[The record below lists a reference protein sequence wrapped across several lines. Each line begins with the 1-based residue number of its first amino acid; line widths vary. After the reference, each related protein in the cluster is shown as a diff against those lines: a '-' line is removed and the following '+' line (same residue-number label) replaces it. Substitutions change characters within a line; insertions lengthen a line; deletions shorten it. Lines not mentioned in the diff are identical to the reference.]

1 VDALSRYLDYQKRIL
16 AIRQRFRA
24 ALTYPAVLVVASG
37 LVIVFLL
44 TFVVPTFTQ
53 IYGDLEADL
62 PLATRLLVAGTARL
76 RGALPIAGGIAALLG
91 LVAYRWWRTPA
102 GRLWFDRFTFRLPWM
117 GDLVRGYL
125 FSRFARTLAM
135 TLGGGI
141 PMIPSLQA
149 TLGTVGNAYV
159 AEALQPVIP
168 RVTAGGAL
176 ANALGSTGILSPLIL
191 EMVSVGESSGSL
203 QEMLGH
209 AADLYDAEMDTRLA
223 ALAAVIEPIIMIG
236 MGLVVAII
244 VIVMYLPIFHL
255 SSAVR

>member
-1 VDALSRYLDYQKRIL
+1 
-16 AIRQRFRA
+16 
-24 ALTYPAVLVVASG
+24 
-37 LVIVFLL
+37 
-44 TFVVPTFTQ
+44 
-53 IYGDLEADL
+53 
-62 PLATRLLVAGTARL
+62 
-76 RGALPIAGGIAALLG
+76 
-91 LVAYRWWRTPA
+91 
-102 GRLWFDRFTFRLPWM
+102 
-117 GDLVRGYL
+117 
-125 FSRFARTLAM
+125 
-135 TLGGGI
+135 
-141 PMIPSLQA
+141 
-149 TLGTVGNAYV
+149 V

-223 ALAAVIEPIIMIG
+223 ALAAVIEPVIMIG